1 MNQKLSIS
9 VVSDNNLCGDRIIHR
24 LSANPSWNC
33 SRFNDTKK
41 FLSSF
46 DDKFVVDVLV
56 LHYNLFLKKR
66 GGFRE
71 SNPGPLL
78 P

>member
-1 MNQKLSIS
+1 MCQTLSTEFMDDYYDRLDKEYIIMNQKLSIS

-41 FLSSF
+41 FLSS
-46 DDKFVVDVLV
+46 
-56 LHYNLFLKKR
+56 
-66 GGFRE
+66 
-71 SNPGPLL
+71 
-78 P
+78 